1 VMEGS
6 DTVFI
11 GVLVFVSGVTV
22 NGVLLIDIVI
32 VGGVKLSL
40 DVESERE
47 IVSSK
52 VEVLSV
58 SVTTVS
64 GLSGGSSF
72 SPTLADVR

>member
-1 VMEGS
+1 MMEGS

-11 GVLVFVSGVTV
+11 VGVLVFVSGVGV
-22 NGVLLIDIVI
+22 NGVLLVDTVI
-32 VGGVKLSL
+32 VGGVLSL
-40 DVESERE
+40 DVESERK

-64 GLSGGSSF
+64 GVSSF

>member
-11 GVLVFVSGVTV
+11 VGVLVFVSGVGV
-22 NGVLLIDIVI
+22 NGVLLVDTVI
-32 VGGVKLSL
+32 VGGVLSL
-40 DVESERE
+40 DVESERK

-64 GLSGGSSF
+64 GVSSF